1 MKPLVALCLLLPTV
15 ALADNRRPECAQLE
29 AAKHQYDAGQLPN
42 VTRAQVAQA
51 KAWYY
56 LNCKRTASK

>member
-1 MKPLVALCLLLPTV
+1 MLKYVAMLLLLPTV

-29 AAKHQYDAGQLPN
+29 QAKRQYDAGQLPN
-42 VTRAQVAQA
+42 VTRAQYVQA

-56 LNCKRTASK
+56 LNCKRASR